1 MVGIVIKN
9 EQEKRSKAQQR
20 RVVQQEDEQEPN
32 SCLHVYNDHKEV
44 KYSFVCSC
52 IEYVAHNR
60 HKIWIYKYRCR
71 SLLFWFYNVDYYLAF
86 ICYKLATH
94 MIKMTVEYDS
104 NICDSD
110 IMNDD
115 KFLAIK
121 SYLFEN

>member
-1 MVGIVIKN
+1 
-9 EQEKRSKAQQR
+9 
-20 RVVQQEDEQEPN
+20 
-32 SCLHVYNDHKEV
+32 
-44 KYSFVCSC
+44 
-52 IEYVAHNR
+52 
-60 HKIWIYKYRCR
+60 
-71 SLLFWFYNVDYYLAF
+71 
-86 ICYKLATH
+86 